1 MCICYAAISHEFE
14 IKLKVKGETSFPRNE
29 ENSYGLRE
37 LNDQCLITISYCFGD
52 FKLLSFT
59 LKYSTMLFRR
69 TFWCLNN

>member
-29 ENSYGLRE
+29 ENSYDLRE
-37 LNDQCLITISYCFGD
+37 LNDLCIITISNCFGD